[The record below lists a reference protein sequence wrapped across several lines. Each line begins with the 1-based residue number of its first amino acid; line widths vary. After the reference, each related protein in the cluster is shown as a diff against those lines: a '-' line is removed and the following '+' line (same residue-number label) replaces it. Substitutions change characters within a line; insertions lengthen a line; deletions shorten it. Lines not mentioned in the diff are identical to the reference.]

1 MTVDTGEVAW
11 LDEEQ
16 QRSWRAFL
24 VGTTLLMDRLDRD
37 LRDQHR
43 LSLPEYEILVRLSE
57 AEGNRLRMAMLA
69 DSVSHSRSRVTHT
82 VSRMEAAG
90 LVARDACLSDGRG
103 VEAVLTDHGRET
115 LVNAAPTHV
124 AGVRRLL
131 VDLVDDADFQAV
143 GRVFDAV
150 TDRLIEG
157 NPAVDIRETHQT
169 AASHARHDRPMS
181 DDTFDARQSLDA
193 VRRRA

>member
-1 MTVDTGEVAW
+1 MTVDSSHVTW
-11 LDEEQ
+11 LDQQQ
-16 QRSWRAFL
+16 QRTWRAFL

-37 LRDQHR
+37 LREQHR

-82 VSRMEAAG
+82 VSRMESVG

-103 VEAVLTDHGRET
+103 VEAVLTEQGRAA
-115 LVNAAPTHV
+115 LANAAPTHV
-124 AGVRRLL
+124 AGVRRFL
-131 VDLVDDADFQAV
+131 VDLVDDDDFEAV

-150 TDRLIEG
+150 TDHLIEA
-157 NPAVDIRETHQT
+157 NPALDIR
-169 AASHARHDRPMS
+169 
-181 DDTFDARQSLDA
+181 
-193 VRRRA
+193 